1 MYVYTHVYIFVNL
14 YVIYFH
20 LYEYIY
26 VYMCNI
32 YIYTI
37 IIYVIYVSLLMAH
50 PDSDEKPP
58 GFGPKTRDAPYGS
71 PVVPAQTARV
81 PQI

>member
-1 MYVYTHVYIFVNL
+1 MNIFMFICV
-14 YVIYFH
+14 
-20 LYEYIY
+20 
-26 VYMCNI
+26 I
-32 YIYTI
+32 YIYIHTI

>member
-1 MYVYTHVYIFVNL
+1 
-14 YVIYFH
+14 
-20 LYEYIY
+20 
-26 VYMCNI
+26 
-32 YIYTI
+32 
-37 IIYVIYVSLLMAH
+37 MAH